1 MISVEEAIRER
12 HSVRQYEDR
21 PIPAEIIQ
29 RLKEEIDKVNVKGD
43 LNIQLVTD
51 EPKAFSG
58 GLAHY
63 GKFSGV
69 SNYFVLAGKP
79 GSDLHERCGFYGEHL
94 VLLCQRLGLNTC
106 WVGLTFKKI
115 PSAFKLRAGEKL
127 VILIP
132 VGFGVT
138 QGNQHKSKNIEK
150 VSNLRTDSPEWFRKG
165 VNAALLAPTAVNQQ
179 KFFFKLENDR
189 VKTRA
194 GAGFFSK
201 VDLGIAEYHFEAA
214 SGKKITGYS
223 L

>member
-69 SNYFVLAGKP
+69 SNYFVLAGK
-79 GSDLHERCGFYGEHL
+79 
-94 VLLCQRLGLNTC
+94 
-106 WVGLTFKKI
+106 
-115 PSAFKLRAGEKL
+115 L

-138 QGNQHKSKNIEK
+138 QGNQHKSKKIEK

>member
-29 RLKEEIDKVNVKGD
+29 RLKEEIDKVN
-43 LNIQLVTD
+43 
-51 EPKAFSG
+51 
-58 GLAHY
+58 
-63 GKFSGV
+63 
-69 SNYFVLAGKP
+69 
-79 GSDLHERCGFYGEHL
+79 
-94 VLLCQRLGLNTC
+94 
-106 WVGLTFKKI
+106 
-115 PSAFKLRAGEKL
+115 
-127 VILIP
+127 
-132 VGFGVT
+132 
-138 QGNQHKSKNIEK
+138 
-150 VSNLRTDSPEWFRKG
+150 

-201 VDLGIAEYHFEAA
+201 VDLGIAEYHFEVA

>member
-1 MISVEEAIRER
+1 MISVEVAIRER

-29 RLKEEIDKVNVKGD
+29 RLKEEIDKVN
-43 LNIQLVTD
+43 
-51 EPKAFSG
+51 
-58 GLAHY
+58 
-63 GKFSGV
+63 
-69 SNYFVLAGKP
+69 
-79 GSDLHERCGFYGEHL
+79 
-94 VLLCQRLGLNTC
+94 
-106 WVGLTFKKI
+106 
-115 PSAFKLRAGEKL
+115 
-127 VILIP
+127 
-132 VGFGVT
+132 
-138 QGNQHKSKNIEK
+138 
-150 VSNLRTDSPEWFRKG
+150 

-223 L
+223 LLEGFPPGGKLPFPVHHLPAPCQATRTETRNKCLSGNLQFSTGLRLC

>member
-1 MISVEEAIRER
+1 MK
-12 HSVRQYEDR
+12 
-21 PIPAEIIQ
+21 
-29 RLKEEIDKVNVKGD
+29 KETDKVNVKED

-115 PSAFKLRAGEKL
+115 PSAFKL
-127 VILIP
+127 
-132 VGFGVT
+132 
-138 QGNQHKSKNIEK
+138 
-150 VSNLRTDSPEWFRKG
+150 
-165 VNAALLAPTAVNQQ
+165 
-179 KFFFKLENDR
+179 ENDR